1 LNDVWKREIVE
12 MVDMG
17 LINSTNANVII
28 ATHTSIALTDAF
40 AAEVTVLDK
49 FKGQTTARGVTGGLF
64 GTDPGEVAMNLFRA
78 DSSIGTRSMELL
90 DQLLKTEWK
99 GRESDLEDI
108 LKVLGSSFHRA
119 ELRAI
124 LKQLRDDPDGTAS
137 S

>member
-1 LNDVWKREIVE
+1 
-12 MVDMG
+12 MVGMG
-17 LINSTNANVII
+17 LLNSTDANVVV

-49 FKGQTTARGVTGGLF
+49 TEGNTDARGVTGGLF

-78 DSSIGTRSMELL
+78 DSSIGSRSLELL

-99 GRESDLEDI
+99 GRETELEAV
-108 LKVLGSSFHRA
+108 LNVLGSSFHRA

-124 LKQLRDDPDGTAS
+124 LKHLRAKPDGAAS